1 MFEHTAEHA
10 EYLRQRSESFTA
22 NMRSTQ
28 WTIIIHREF
37 FEHWIDQILD
47 KDIKLTDPVG
57 NVHTLRVRK
66 HEKIGFFREGVTE
79 MIKFYGLEGRHS
91 IQFTYNDNR
100 RFDIQIMDSESKE
113 IQYPILLNQPHVVVV
128 PPFVV
133 VVPPP
138 PGYMV
143 PPPAAIVPPPPGY
156 MVPPPAA
163 VVPPPAAIVP
173 PPPAAIVPPPPGY
186 MVPPPAGVVPAPP
199 AVEVHFPGNAA
210 ANEHH
215 PHNENLQ
222 EDVVGWDFIAT
233 PPFISGRKP
242 LHIPAHVVSIMALSN
257 QRWLDLINDAGVR
270 VHASILTKNK
280 RRKNERYLGKG
291 WYEFC
296 RDLNIQVGDVV
307 CFRFFGNSYE
317 LRVSV

>member
-1 MFEHTAEHA
+1 MFEHTAE
-10 EYLRQRSESFTA
+10 YLRRRRESFTA
-22 NMRSTQ
+22 NLRSTQ

-47 KDIKLTDPVG
+47 RDVKLTDSVG

-66 HEKIGFFREGVTE
+66 NEKIGFFREGVTE

-113 IQYPILLNQPHVVVV
+113 IQYPILLNQPHVVAV
-128 PPFVV
+128 PPFVA

-163 VVPPPAAIVP
+163 VVPPLAAIVS
-173 PPPAAIVPPPPGY
+173 PPPAAILPPPPGY
-186 MVPPPAGVVPAPP
+186 MVPPPAAVVPPPP
-199 AVEVHFPGNAA
+199 AVVVPPPAAVVPPPPAAEVHFPGNAT
-210 ANEHH
+210 ANEQH

-242 LHIPAHVVSIMALSN
+242 L
-257 QRWLDLINDAGVR
+257 
-270 VHASILTKNK
+270 ASWPLVTKD
-280 RRKNERYLGKG
+280 G
-291 WYEFC
+291 WT
-296 RDLNIQVGDVV
+296 
-307 CFRFFGNSYE
+307 
-317 LRVSV
+317 